1 MNDKN
6 ADTAATNDSISTLQ
20 AENEALRAR
29 LEGSVPARSG
39 SSVRR
44 FFAWVL
50 AILAIVLIT
59 LAVNVGWA
67 ETVLLDTE
75 AFVSTLG
82 PLARDE
88 AVAEAL
94 SITIGD
100 AVVEAT
106 ELEAAIAEALPEEL
120 AFIASPVA
128 AATGTLVATAANEL
142 ILTDAFATVWHT
154 ALRTAHGSL
163 MVILTGD
170 GAVVSEDGKVA
181 IDLDTI
187 AEPVFVAVS
196 DKGFDL
202 QALVG
207 DDFTLGQIVVV
218 ENDALGSAQAAVQL
232 LDMLGWFTLLLA
244 IAAIAAAML
253 VANDRRRQVA
263 ILGFGTAISGL
274 LNVVSL
280 RFGRGLTVG
289 SIGDEVN
296 RSAGVAVWDTL
307 VGSLTGALWALVFLA
322 LVIGLVAWFFGPGP
336 RASRLRVAAGDGVDR
351 WRGQSQE
358 SPTGPSLFFYTWRRP
373 MEWGLLGVALL
384 ALLIMPTVTVM
395 GVVLVILIG
404 GFLVGAIEL
413 IAGPRAVADSVPD
426 AEDSESVDAPERRT

>member
-358 SPTGPSLFFYTWRRP
+358 SPTGLSLFFYTWRRP